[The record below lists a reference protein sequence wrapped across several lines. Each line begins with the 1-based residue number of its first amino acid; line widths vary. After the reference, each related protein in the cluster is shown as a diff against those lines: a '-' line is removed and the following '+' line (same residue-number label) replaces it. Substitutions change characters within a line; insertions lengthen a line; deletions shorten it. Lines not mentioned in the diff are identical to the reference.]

1 MRLFCHLTCIPRQEL
16 ARIAGGATGEIQLQV
31 LQRNDAQRQNES
43 QSQSQATAKGR
54 GREFDHDDEE
64 IDALQTEESC
74 LCNGFSFFVGDRR
87 RKAGGAAYT
96 GID

>member
-1 MRLFCHLTCIPRQEL
+1 M
-16 ARIAGGATGEIQLQV
+16 
-31 LQRNDAQRQNES
+31 LQRNEAQRQNES
-43 QSQSQATAKGR
+43 QSHLQSLATVKAH
-54 GREFDHDDEE
+54 GREHDHHDEE
-64 IDALQTEESC
+64 MDDGGVPQAEENC